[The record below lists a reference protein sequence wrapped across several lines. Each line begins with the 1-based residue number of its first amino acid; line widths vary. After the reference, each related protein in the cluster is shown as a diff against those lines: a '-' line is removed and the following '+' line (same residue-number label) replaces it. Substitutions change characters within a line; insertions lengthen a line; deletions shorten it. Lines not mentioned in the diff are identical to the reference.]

1 MGIETAIIGSSLI
14 GAASS
19 ASAAKQAG
27 KRPPPRSYFGEM
39 DEALDA
45 QGRVLPKIITQ
56 EGIAQDAYRGLQE
69 RGLMGQMGSLRNL
82 YDAYTPMAADVS
94 GRSLSAMSPIYQQAS
109 AGARDAYVAGMAP
122 GSYGL
127 LNSMIGSAQG
137 DLNAGTSLT
146 PEAQDYAAQAARR
159 AMAARGLTGNQ
170 AIQQEVLNTY
180 QMGQARQD
188 RARQFAGAAYGLGS
202 GLSGQAAQT
211 YGNVMLSNI
220 MSPTGMLGAAGTMIG
235 AQGPQFTQAESQY
248 MAGVK
253 GQEYNTAAQ
262 ANMAKAQA
270 MAGIGSGFMSMA
282 GSLGQGAMSNPNIDP
297 SKFKFFG

>member
-1 MGIETAIIGSSLI
+1 MGIEAAIIGSSVI
-14 GAASS
+14 GAGASM
-19 ASAAKQAG
+19 SAAKQAG

-45 QGRVLPKIITQ
+45 QGRILPKIITQ

-94 GRSLSAMSPIYQQAS
+94 GRSLSAMSPVYQQAS

-127 LNSMIGSAQG
+127 LNTMIGSAQA
-137 DLNAGTSLT
+137 DLDAGTGLT
-146 PEAQDYAAQAARR
+146 PAGRVLAEQSARR

-170 AIQQEVLNTY
+170 AIAQEVLNSY
-180 QMGQARQD
+180 SLGQARQD

-211 YGNVMLSNI
+211 YGNVMLSNV

-262 ANMAKAQA
+262 ANIAKAQA

-282 GSLGQGAMSNPNIDP
+282 GSLGQGAFSNPNIDP
-297 SKFKFFG
+297 SKFKLFG

>member
-39 DEALDA
+39 NEALDA
-45 QGRVLPKIITQ
+45 QGRILPKIIGT
-56 EGIAQDAYRGLQE
+56 ETAAQDAYRGLQE
-69 RGLMGQMGSLRNL
+69 RGLMGQMGSLQNL
-82 YDAYTPMAADVS
+82 YGAYTPLAAQVS
-94 GRSLSAMSPIYQQAS
+94 GQNLDAMSPLYQRAS
-109 AGARDAYVAGMAP
+109 MGARDAYVAGMAP

-127 LNSMIGSAQG
+127 LNSMIGSAQS
-137 DLNAGTSLT
+137 DLNAGTGLT
-146 PEAQDYAAQAARR
+146 PEAQTYAEQAARR

-170 AIQQEVLNTY
+170 AVQQEVLNTY

-188 RARQFAGAAYGLGS
+188 RARLFAGTAYGLGS

-211 YGNVMLSNI
+211 YGNTYLSNI
-220 MSPTGMLGAAGTMIG
+220 MSPTGMMGAAGTMIG
-235 AQGPQFTQAESQY
+235 AQGPQFSQAESQY

-262 ANMAKAQA
+262 SNIAKAQA

-282 GSLGQGAMSNPNIDP
+282 GSMGQGYYSNPN
-297 SKFKFFG
+297 FKQNFGTP

>member
-1 MGIETAIIGSSLI
+1 MIGSSLI
-14 GAASS
+14 GAAGSM
-19 ASAAKQAG
+19 SAAKQAG

-56 EGIAQDAYRGLQE
+56 EGIAQNAYRGLQE

-82 YDAYTPMAADVS
+82 YGAYTPMAAEIS
-94 GRSLSAMSPIYQQAS
+94 GQSLSAMSPVYQQAS
-109 AGARDAYVAGMAP
+109 TGARDAYIAGMAP

-127 LNSMIGSAQG
+127 LNTMISGAQN
-137 DLNAGTSLT
+137 DLNAGTGLT
-146 PEAQDYAAQAARR
+146 PEAQAYAEQAARR

-188 RARQFAGAAYGLGS
+188 RARQYAGAAYGLGS

-262 ANMAKAQA
+262 SNMAKAQA

-282 GSLGQGAMSNPNIDP
+282 GSLGQGYLSNPSLDLKNKP
-297 SKFKFFG
+297 FKFFGE